1 MLYHCKCTTTYLS
14 LTNRV
19 HGTPRIQLSLCINN
33 CWQPDFLY
41 RYLGIPK
48 DWRWSMCRNPTQLHV
63 KRTSVEALISSCENG
78 ENTEA
83 TVPRH
88 TARLERVWSA
98 WSMALWAN
106 FHWSCTTCRTCSS
119 CFRPRH
125 WERFPSQ
132 HSSGWCQAL
141 SGSITCYINVL
152 IHTAPAT
159 SLHWATDAGER
170 IKKRYSLKKHYP
182 HNQKPEIPLRGR
194 KGKNEKEKWRER
206 VGLKENETS
215 WTACAARFCLVDTRH
230 WISSRQQIY

>member
-1 MLYHCKCTTTYLS
+1 
-14 LTNRV
+14 
-19 HGTPRIQLSLCINN
+19 
-33 CWQPDFLY
+33 
-41 RYLGIPK
+41 
-48 DWRWSMCRNPTQLHV
+48 MCRNPTQLHV
-63 KRTSVEALISSCENG
+63 KRTSVETLISSCENG

-88 TARLERVWSA
+88 TACSERVRSA
-98 WSMALWAN
+98 LSMALRAN

-119 CFRPRH
+119 RFRPRH

-132 HSSGWCQAL
+132 HSYGWCQAL

-182 HNQKPEIPLRGR
+182 TTRSLKYHREGER
-194 KGKNEKEKWRER
+194 GKNEKEKLRER
-206 VGLKENETS
+206 VRLKEKEMS
-215 WTACAARFCLVDTRH
+215 RTACAARLCLVDTRH
-230 WISSRQQIY
+230 WSSSKQQIY